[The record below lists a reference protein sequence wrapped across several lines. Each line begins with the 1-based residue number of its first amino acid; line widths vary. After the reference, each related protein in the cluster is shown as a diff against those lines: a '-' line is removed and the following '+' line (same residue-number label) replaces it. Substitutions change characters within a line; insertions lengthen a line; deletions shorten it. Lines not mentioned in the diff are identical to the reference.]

1 MNNSGKDIIIRK
13 ITNKSDDKYV
23 SLEFA
28 RDLLRKENIEELK
41 NIAFSI

>member
-23 SLEFA
+23 SLEFE